1 MHHFLALLERFD
13 SASMNVFLWSCIYGF
28 LGIVLTVLGYKIFDW
43 MTPHIDVEKELAEKQ
58 NIAVAIVC
66 GALIL
71 GIAIV
76 AAAALGGSAP
86 SAAPVSLPS
95 GTP

>member
-1 MHHFLALLERFD
+1 MQNLLAVLDRFD
-13 SASMNVFLWSCIYGF
+13 SASMNVFLWSLIYGF
-28 LGIVLTVLGYKIFDW
+28 LGILLTVLGYKIFDW
-43 MTPHIDVEKELAEKQ
+43 ITPHIDVEKELADKQ

-86 SAAPVSLPS
+86 APSPVPMISPR
-95 GTP
+95 